1 MMRGIGVALLGTAA
15 LVAIV
20 RRDRVRAA
28 AGFVA
33 PKRPEL
39 AAPAATAGPRCG
51 RWFLAA
57 RSDLLMGHGP
67 RSITGRA
74 LEHLALELQKP
85 DPAHWCRDTTRRAVL
100 ARAILQSPQN
110 RRHLRPARGR
120 MLKTADGMTLDT
132 RRSPLIWIPPMHE
145 KNGVLVG

>member
-1 MMRGIGVALLGTAA
+1 MRGIGVALLGTAA

-74 LEHLALELQKP
+74 LEHLARELRG
-85 DPAHWCRDTTRRAVL
+85 PAKSAAPSTRAGSH
-100 ARAILQSPQN
+100 AQN
-110 RRHLRPARGR
+110 RRRHDARHPPIPADLDPTDPREKRGFDW
-120 MLKTADGMTLDT
+120 LTCN
-132 RRSPLIWIPPMHE
+132 RREPPSRRHILQ
-145 KNGVLVG
+145 NQR